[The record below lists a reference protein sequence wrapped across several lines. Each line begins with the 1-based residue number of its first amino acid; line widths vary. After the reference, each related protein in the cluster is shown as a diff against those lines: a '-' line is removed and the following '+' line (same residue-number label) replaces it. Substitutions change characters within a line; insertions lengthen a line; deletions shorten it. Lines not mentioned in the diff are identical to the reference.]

1 VLISVHEAASL
12 TSQEVRMPHTA
23 RDIRE
28 TLISCDAEFRK
39 LANEHSKYEAQLEQL
54 QKETY
59 VNSEDL
65 TLEITLKKM
74 KLRIKDQM
82 ERMVARYLSEPTY
95 H

>member
-1 VLISVHEAASL
+1 VLISVHEAASHSL
-12 TSQEVRMPHTA
+12 QEVRMPHTA

-28 TLISCDAEFRK
+28 TLISSDAEFRK
-39 LANEHSKYEAQLEQL
+39 LATEHSKYEAQLEQL
-54 QKETY
+54 QTQTY

-82 ERMVARYLSEPTY
+82 EIMVARYLSEPTY